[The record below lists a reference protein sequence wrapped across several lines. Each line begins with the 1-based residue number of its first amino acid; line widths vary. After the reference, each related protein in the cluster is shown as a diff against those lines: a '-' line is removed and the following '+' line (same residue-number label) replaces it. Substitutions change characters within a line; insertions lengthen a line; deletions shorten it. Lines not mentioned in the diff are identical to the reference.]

1 MSTLQKLEELIYQS
15 AIEAAL
21 RSKEFDREMKET
33 RQSLKET
40 GELIRALQQ
49 ETDRQ
54 MRRTDVTLDR
64 LTRQV
69 SGITDSLGLFA
80 EQTVFPAVDRL
91 LKTRAINI
99 KELYA
104 GLKGRRNGDNV
115 EFDIVGAGPEAAI
128 LVEVK
133 LKLKKKDVEDLIAK
147 MPDVFKFFPHLRRS
161 KLYGGAAGMSI
172 EKDVERFA
180 YKRGIFVFGES
191 GDNIRILNDEKF
203 KPRTFTK

>member
-1 MSTLQKLEELIYQS
+1 MTTLEKLEELVYHG
-15 AIEAAL
+15 
-21 RSKEFDREMKET
+21 FRETRESIAET

-40 GELIRALQQ
+40 ERILRESHQ
-49 ETDRQ
+49 ETERQ
-54 MRRTDVTLDR
+54 SKRTEEKLDR
-64 LTRQV
+64 LAKQV
-69 SGITDSLGLFA
+69 AGITDSLGLFA
-80 EQTVFPAVDRL
+80 EQAVFPAIDRL
-91 LKTRAINI
+91 LKTRNINI
-99 KELYA
+99 KELYT

-128 LVEVK
+128 LIEVK
-133 LKLKKKDVEDLIAK
+133 LKLKKKDIEDLIAK
-147 MPDVFKFFPHLRRS
+147 MPDVFKFFPHLRRP

-203 KPRTFTK
+203 KPRTFVR